1 MPSQPVLLYIMK
13 QKKLPNRQSMRLQG
27 YDYSSPG
34 YYFITICTNQKEY
47 VIGDV
52 TKGEMQMNECGIL
65 ALYYWKRIDTRYPN
79 TILHEHIVMP
89 NHIHG
94 VIEIVNA
101 NPFVGAIHESPL
113 QRNINPELYR
123 KHRRK
128 MLIPK
133 IIGWYKMNTAK
144 QINQIRKTPGTKIW
158 QRGYYDH
165 IIRNEESLFYIRE
178 YIKTNPMN
186 WNKDRFYQNR

>member
-1 MPSQPVLLYIMK
+1 MNIYSKI
-13 QKKLPNRQSMRLQG
+13 RLMVK
-27 YDYSSPG
+27 YAHDEW
-34 YYFITICTNQKEY
+34 FKTETIRDNINLNAF
-47 VIGDV
+47 V
-52 TKGEMQMNECGIL
+52 
-65 ALYYWKRIDTRYPN
+65 
-79 TILHEHIVMP
+79 VMP

-94 VIEIVNA
+94 IIEIVNTH
-101 NPFVGAIHESPL
+101 PFVGAIHESPL

-165 IIRNEESLFYIRE
+165 IIRNEESLFHIWE

-186 WNKDRFYQNR
+186 WKKTSFTKTGNFENLGCCRK

>member
-1 MPSQPVLLYIMK
+1 MMK

-34 YYFITICTNQKEY
+34 FYFITICTNQKECLF
-47 VIGDV
+47 GDV
-52 TKGEMQMNECGIL
+52 INGEMYMNKCGIL
-65 ALYYWKRIDTRYPN
+65 ALDYWKRIDTRYPN
-79 TILHEHIVMP
+79 TI
-89 NHIHG
+89 
-94 VIEIVNA
+94 VNTH
-101 NPFVGAIHESPL
+101 PFVGAIHESPL
-113 QRNINPELYR
+113 QKDTNPELYR

-144 QINQIRKTPGTKIW
+144 HINQIRKTPGTKIW

-178 YIKTNPMN
+178 YIENNTMN
-186 WNKDRFYQNR
+186 WNKNRFYQNR

>member
-1 MPSQPVLLYIMK
+1 MK
-13 QKKLPNRQSMRLQG
+13 QKKLPNRQSVRLQG

-47 VIGDV
+47 VFGDV
-52 TKGEMQMNECGIL
+52 TTGEMHMNEYGVV
-65 ALYYWKRIDTRYPN
+65 ASDYWKRIDTRYPN

-89 NHIHG
+89 NHVHG
-94 VIEIVNA
+94 IIEIVNA

-113 QRNINPELYR
+113 QWNINPELYC
-123 KHRRK
+123 KDRRK

-144 QINQIRKTPGTKIW
+144 HINQIRKTPGTKIW

-165 IIRNEESLFYIRE
+165 IIRNEESLFHIRE